1 MAHVFNAGAVRD
13 QPVKVVNAQNGETI
27 CTVTAGP
34 KTHVWHIKED
44 IFKDTGY
51 ATREQKLFSGDVK
64 DCQKQIQYKDS
75 DVVGAGLF
83 KEAHNEERDPQ
94 FILQLLTSDE
104 ADKLEG
110 IQEAI
115 EKMEQGKIHLKDLEE
130 TYRSESEVV
139 LWAVEHHNPSE
150 LQHAGERIKADFATM
165 LQALKIST
173 MSVYYVAES
182 LWEDKQFVKS
192 AVEVDG
198 MILGAKAVP
207 VDWRSDIDIV
217 ITACESNGMALKFAA
232 EDLRADRACVI
243 AAVTQRGTALMYA
256 SEDLKADRHVVLDAV
271 RNQKMAIVHAKGG
284 LRDDD
289 DIRAAAGQGPSDKML
304 EKVERIKAKFH
315 KLDTNGDGYLSFDEL
330 AVLLRKGNPD
340 LPEDEIRLLYN
351 ELDTHSDGKVDFHE
365 FCDYVFRD
373 EEEEE

>member
-13 QPVKVVNAQNGETI
+13 QPIKVVSQQTGETI

-34 KTHVWHIKED
+34 KTHIWHIKED
-44 IFKDTGY
+44 IAKDTGY
-51 ATREQKLFSGDVK
+51 ATREQKVFMGVGPAY
-64 DCQKQIQYKDS
+64 QYKDS
-75 DVVGAGLF
+75 DVVGAALF
-83 KEAHNEERDPQ
+83 KEAMNAETDPK
-94 FILQLLTSDE
+94 FGLQLLTAEE
-104 ADKLEG
+104 ADQLEG

-115 EKMEQGKIHLKDLEE
+115 EKMDKGHLYFKDLEE
-130 TYRSESEVV
+130 AYRSVPEVV
-139 LWAVEHHNPSE
+139 LWAVEHHNASD
-150 LQHAGERIKADFATM
+150 LQHAGDSVKTDFATM

-173 MSVYYVAES
+173 MSMYYVAES

-192 AVEVDG
+192 AVAVDG
-198 MILGAKAVP
+198 MVLGAKAVP
-207 VDWRSDIDIV
+207 LKWRSDTDIV
-217 ITACESNGMALKFAA
+217 ITACESNGMALKFADEA
-232 EDLRADRACVI
+232 LREDRAVVL
-243 AAVTQRGTALMYA
+243 AAVLQRGTALMYA
-256 SEDLKADRHVVLDAV
+256 SEELKADRAVVLDAV

-373 EEEEE
+373 EEEE